1 VAVSDRHGTVTLRG
15 SVGSLH
21 QRRAIVKIAR
31 SVPNVVNVED
41 ELRVDPRDR
50 SQDIEFSGSAAS
62 R

>member
-31 SVPNVVNVED
+31 SVPGVVNVED
-41 ELRVDPRDR
+41 ELRVGGVNNEIKVITAGID
-50 SQDIEFSGSAAS
+50 G
-62 R
+62 